1 MTLTAWP
8 QSQRNRFFLCC
19 VRRLTFQSSSI
30 SEISSFAPKCL
41 LMNVITSGLKRR
53 RELQSTVSC
62 YQNPMTTGKKMWP
75 TKCEISQSGW
85 KFKLGPGVGVKCS
98 ISEFSA
104 PEQDT
109 TIRVWFWRWR
119 SFGVG
124 IGDFS
129 YKTEEKLEVLGCFWP
144 SVKMKRF
151 MGLSMKVKIQR
162 KCRKWLR
169 NPRHQVWPFRS
180 HTPEHRS
187 TP

>member
-41 LMNVITSGLKRR
+41 LMNVITSGLKKAARTPKYR
-53 RELQSTVSC
+53 FMLPKSHD
-62 YQNPMTTGKKMWP
+62 YWKKMWP

-129 YKTEEKLEVLGCFWP
+129 YKTEKKLEVLGFLL
-144 SVKMKRF
+144 SVKLKRF